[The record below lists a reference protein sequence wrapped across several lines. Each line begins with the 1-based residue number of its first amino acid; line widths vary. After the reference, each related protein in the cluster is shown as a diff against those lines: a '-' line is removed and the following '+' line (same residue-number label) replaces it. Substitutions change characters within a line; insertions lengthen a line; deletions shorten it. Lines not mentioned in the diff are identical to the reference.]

1 MSITQARRL
10 SQIQD
15 ALLMGT
21 EAHSIKDDGTQT
33 KVALWSPNNFKTMIV
48 CPDRLIVEF
57 HVAPLGK
64 MNKRFMDFPL
74 DVLDEDSKSS
84 VKGVLSL
91 ITSESSRAYSNFE
104 EIYVVLNPQ
113 LSSELQDK
121 LNLSDLGVAPSD
133 VGKYKEKFPR
143 LHHVAYLQYI
153 DSKQLYLQMN
163 KLYVKLAEM
172 RKIPVHWYSVFEK
185 VLKIKQSPLF
195 HLSSEN
201 CYNYCLRENFYMLDK
216 KPLNHQDTSAQLYNH
231 FEKLRLKH
239 EAEIKAQMMADK
251 ERLQIQKS
259 FEVLN
264 RIFDTK
270 VPEWLSAYPEVQQFS
285 MHCSPATHKWFNN
298 RLNLLSTIV
307 SYPKSQALVERIE
320 SLYKLNYDDIIQ
332 KFSLELNPC
341 LESFIQH
348 FNNGLSFVLTPTDKL
363 AYYKKNMLVW
373 LLNTDKDSLVGV
385 ENIKS
390 FRDFTEEDLKGLLM
404 LLYAYIDLEHLSML
418 ASICS
423 YCYLN
428 GFTDFDFRDM
438 FLGVNFHISLKSVLQ
453 VVSLG
458 LMALGIEKSA
468 TELTS
473 DFQSMGLKFGVPVS
487 ELDAGLMVSR
497 NKLVGY
503 LKQII
508 EGKLVPKDRTGLIKD
523 ELEVLREYAGLF
535 AYLGKL
541 REVYPQR
548 KKYFQTHRI
557 DVVKLY
563 SEPLQSQYLDIL
575 NTVCT
580 EQNDKLLKEMGI
592 DLSLR
597 DLYYLLQ
604 DHSGSLKYLNH
615 YLGGTDFNIDFYTP
629 ENYKGET
636 KLEDLHGALSGF
648 KEMLYAFMKSLYAI
662 LMITIIRYTYSKDDF
677 ICSLKV
683 NSFISYF
690 SMVSF
695 WYTRSF
701 SSALLNSDLWS
712 DWEQGV
718 WDQLS
723 PLLNEQGHLILEEDM
738 TVSKVALTLESMLPY
753 FIQILPI
760 QF

>member
-1 MSITQARRL
+1 MSITQAKRL

-21 EAHSIKDDGTQT
+21 EAHSIKDDGTQM
-33 KVALWSPNNFKTMIV
+33 KVALWSPNNFKTLIV

-74 DVLDEDSKSS
+74 DVLGEDSKPS
-84 VKGVLSL
+84 VKGILSL
-91 ITSESSRAYSNFE
+91 ITSGSSRAYSNFE

-113 LSSELQDK
+113 LPSTLQDK
-121 LNLSDLGVAPSD
+121 LNVADLGVAPSD

-143 LHHVAYLQYI
+143 LHHAAYLQYI

-163 KLYVKLAEM
+163 KLYVKLLEM
-172 RKIPVHWYSVFEK
+172 KKTPVRWYSVFENI
-185 VLKIKQSPLF
+185 LKIKQSPLF

-270 VPEWLSAYPEVQQFS
+270 VPEWLSAYAEVQRFS
-285 MHCSPATHKWFNN
+285 LSCSPATHKWFNN
-298 RLNLLSTIV
+298 RINLLATIV
-307 SYPKSQALVERIE
+307 SYPKSQVLVERIE
-320 SLYKLNYDDIIQ
+320 SLYKLNYGETIQ
-332 KFSLELNPC
+332 KLSLEANPC
-341 LESFIQH
+341 IESFIQH
-348 FNNGLSFVLTPTDKL
+348 FNNGLSFVLTPTDKV

-373 LLNTDKDSLVGV
+373 LLNTDKSLLVGT
-385 ENIKS
+385 ENIKG
-390 FRDFTEEDLKGLLM
+390 FRDFTDEDLKGLLM

-428 GFTDFDFRDM
+428 GFADFDLRDM
-438 FLGVNFHISLKSVLQ
+438 LLGVNFHISLKSVLQ
-453 VVSLG
+453 IVSLD
-458 LMALGIEKSA
+458 LTTLGIEKSA
-468 TELTS
+468 AELTS
-473 DFQSMGLKFGVPVS
+473 DFQSMGVQFGVPVS

-497 NKLVGY
+497 NKLVG
-503 LKQII
+503 LLNQILN
-508 EGKLVPKDRTGLIKD
+508 GSLVPKDRTELIRE
-523 ELEVLREYAGLF
+523 ELEVLREYTGLF
-535 AYLGKL
+535 AYLEKL
-541 REVYPQR
+541 RKIYPQ
-548 KKYFQTHRI
+548 KQKYFQTHRI

-563 SEPLQSQYLDIL
+563 SEPMQSQYLDVL

-580 EQNDKLLKEMGI
+580 EQNDKILQEMGI

-597 DLYYLLQ
+597 DLYYILQ
-604 DHSGSLKYLNH
+604 DHSGSLKYLNY
-615 YLGGTDFNIDFYTP
+615 YLGGSNFRDDNFYIP
-629 ENYKGET
+629 ENYKGTAKIE
-636 KLEDLHGALSGF
+636 ELHKALSEF
-648 KEMLYAFMKSLYAI
+648 RELIYAFMKSLYVL
-662 LMITIIRYTYSKDDF
+662 LMLTIIRYTYSKDSF

-695 WYTRSF
+695 WYTRTF
-701 SSALLNSDLWS
+701 SSAMLNSDLWS

-723 PLLNEQGHLILEEDM
+723 PLLNDQGHLILEEDM
-738 TVSKVALTLESMLPY
+738 TASKLALTLESMLPY
-753 FIQILPI
+753 FVQVLPK
-760 QF
+760 Q